1 MQALAQFLGYAD
13 VQALADGIEQL
24 MVGLGMPVRLSQ
36 LGVTDADIEHIAAA
50 GMGAAAQMQLTP
62 ATMTQE
68 TLCRLL
74 GTIL

>member
-1 MQALAQFLGYAD
+1 
-13 VQALADGIEQL
+13 

-74 GTIL
+74 RTIL